1 MRHLVIAAAVTI
13 ALGLGGAIA
22 WQANAAGAAG
32 AMPAGTPARVEKPIE
47 PAACRGGG
55 PHCPPGYH
63 WVCGPN
69 RCWCAPC

>member
-1 MRHLVIAAAVTI
+1 MRMLTVAFALATATTLAASF
-13 ALGLGGAIA
+13 ALPVHATPTPGLGSLSLPSSGITA
-22 WQANAAGAAG
+22 
-32 AMPAGTPARVEKPIE
+32 E

-55 PHCPPGYH
+55 EHCPPGYH